1 MVIDKYE
8 LFQFVKDQSAVSD
21 IDIDMDT
28 DLQDDL
34 GIRGDDSVDFL
45 IAYGKRFEV
54 DISNFMAADYFNGE
68 GLGLLSYIGAK
79 LFGSKEE
86 RKPFTVN
93 YLYKGIIAGRLDDEI
108 ING

>member
-1 MVIDKYE
+1 MPITFPKSPWVVFFCYD
-8 LFQFVKDQSAVSD
+8 A
-21 IDIDMDT
+21 
-28 DLQDDL
+28 
-34 GIRGDDSVDFL
+34 VDFL

-79 LFGSKEE
+79 LFGSKGE

-93 YLYKGIIAGRLDDEI
+93 YLYKGSIAGRLDDKI
-108 ING
+108 INRLL